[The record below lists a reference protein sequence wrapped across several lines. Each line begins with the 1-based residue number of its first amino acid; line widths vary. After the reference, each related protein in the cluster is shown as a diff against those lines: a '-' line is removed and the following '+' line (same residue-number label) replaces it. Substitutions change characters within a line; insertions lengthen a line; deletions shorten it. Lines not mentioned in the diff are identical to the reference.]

1 MTEVASVVVV
11 PRDHGGT
18 DLILAGCFE
27 REAPDGEG
35 VSPEVRAALERLA
48 ARGGWAGKDD
58 QVVQAEIPGGPI
70 VSLFGLGERKDFS
83 FEKLSQW
90 IGRASDH
97 ARVGGDRRRTFLLPR
112 HAGTAGTSAAE
123 RILRSVALSTYSYDR
138 FQTQKERRPDPEIL
152 AVAPPAGEEE
162 TFRAALPFALEVAA
176 AVRLARDL
184 ANTPPNEA
192 TPAWMEERACELAA
206 EHGLEATVFDVAE
219 LRRRG
224 MGGLLAV
231 GAGAAVPPRL
241 VKLSWGD
248 SGPVVALVGKGITF
262 DTGGISIKPAADM
275 DEMKYDKAGACA
287 VLAAARAIA
296 GLRLPVRLRVY
307 APLAENTPSHTAYRP
322 GDILRMANGK
332 TVEITNT
339 DAEGRLI
346 LADALA
352 LAVEEG
358 AEALIELSTLTGH
371 CVVALGHQAA
381 GLFAPED
388 AFAAELLAASAAA
401 GERLWRLPMYPEFTD
416 EMKGTHADLKNSA
429 GRPGG
434 ASTAAAFLAQFVGGL
449 STWAHLDIAGTAY
462 VKTDKDGQAAGAT
475 GFGVASA
482 VSWVRHRA
490 RHRAASA

>member
-1 MTEVASVVVV
+1 MTEVASVAVVS
-11 PRDHGGT
+11 RGQEGGT

-27 REAPDGEG
+27 KEAPETDGLPQQVG
-35 VSPEVRAALERLA
+35 AALERLA
-48 ARGGWAGKDD
+48 ARSGWAGKDD
-58 QVVQAEIPGGPI
+58 QAVQTEIPGGPV
-70 VSLFGLGERKDFS
+70 VSLYGLGERKDFS
-83 FEKLSQW
+83 FQRLTRW
-90 IGRASDH
+90 IARASDH
-97 ARVGGDRRRTFLLPR
+97 ARVGGDRRRMFLLPR
-112 HAGTAGTSAAE
+112 HAETMGASAAE
-123 RILRSVALSTYSYDR
+123 RILRTAALSTYSYDPY
-138 FQTQKERRPDPEIL
+138 QTQKELRPAPEVI

-162 TFRAALPFALEVAA
+162 AFRAALPFAVEVAA

-192 TPAWMEERACELAA
+192 TPAWMEERAREIAA
-206 EHGLEATVFDVAE
+206 ERGLEVTVLDAAE
-219 LRRRG
+219 LERRG
-224 MGGLLAV
+224 MGGILAV
-231 GAGAAVPPRL
+231 GSGAAVPPRL

-275 DEMKYDKAGACA
+275 DEMKYDKSGACA

-296 GLRLPVRLRVY
+296 GLGLPVRLRAY
-307 APLAENTPSHTAYRP
+307 APLAENMPSHTAYRP
-322 GDILRMANGK
+322 GDILRLSNGR

-352 LAVEEG
+352 LATQEG

-381 GLFAPED
+381 GLFSPDD
-388 AFAAELLAASAAA
+388 AFAADLLAVSAAA
-401 GERLWRLPMYPEFTD
+401 GERLWRLPLFPEFAD

-434 ASTAAAFLAQFVGGL
+434 ASTAAAFLSQFVGRL
-449 STWAHLDIAGTAY
+449 TSWAHLDIAGMANL
-462 VKTDKDGQAAGAT
+462 KTEKDGQPAGAT

-482 VSWVRHRA
+482 VNWA
-490 RHRAASA
+490 RRRAASS